1 MSWLRRIWAKSK
13 RWISSLRNHPS
24 SFVMTPVYSSR
35 VYLPTKSVAKKIG
48 TTITE
53 TEIGSDVTDTA
64 PKIFAVFTWNQRT
77 NTCKDLVNCIYF
89 LLFFFK
95 TDSGIWYSFF
105 GEKYGTFFL
114 AETLNSNCRIGSKQN
129 QKGFYLRL
137 FWSLDLKKERKWLF
151 PYIHTCI
158 FC

>member
-13 RWISSLRNHPS
+13 RWICLRNHPS
-24 SFVMTPVYSSR
+24 SFVMTPVWSSR

-77 NTCKDLVNCIYF
+77 NTCKLY
-89 LLFFFK
+89 LFFIIFFQNRLWHMIFIFWEK
-95 TDSGIWYSFF
+95 IWNILL
-105 GEKYGTFFL
+105 TRPV
-114 AETLNSNCRIGSKQN
+114 NSNCRIGSKQN